1 VVRINKWPDKLA
13 HRYFFGYFVR
23 YLILCS
29 LLLPW
34 TWDNSANASF
44 RQQIRYFGTLGA
56 ATFDGKYAYDDTDS
70 GLNVSDNTR
79 FGLNIS
85 VTDDREWSFFAEL
98 LAQPSALEAPWYF
111 VNWRAADSVII
122 RIGKTRFVNW
132 LFSETRS
139 IGYTYPWPELP
150 ADVYRINPL
159 TSMHGVSAEYSLDTS
174 IGGITFDLQV
184 GTIDGEYLGTI
195 VKSDLA
201 TSGTLTYQID
211 DFKWIFSGLYSDR
224 LQLELGPI
232 ALTQVEAHYLSSSI
246 RSQLG
251 PVVLISE
258 IGKIRAAST
267 AAERD
272 RSRSQAARARAQIQ
286 SNPQKVADPELQAAL
301 GKSILTDGAVISATT
316 GYLHIGYEIGSF
328 QPYLLGV
335 LLVADKDSIFTKS
348 QSRYGGGVFWLA
360 SDQVALK
367 LQATH
372 VAIDNKN
379 YGLSSV
385 PQESILLGTKDL
397 GVRPATLVQASVDFL
412 F

>member
-1 VVRINKWPDKLA
+1 MVFRINKWPHRLA
-13 HRYFFGYFVR
+13 FRHFFR
-23 YLILCS
+23 YLILC
-29 LLLPW
+29 LLLHPW
-34 TWDNSANASF
+34 AWDSSAYANF

-56 ATFDGKYAYDDTDS
+56 ATFDGKYAYDETDS
-70 GLNVSDNTR
+70 GLNVSDYTR

-85 VTDDREWSFFAEL
+85 VTDDRECSFFAEL

-111 VNWRAADSVII
+111 VNWRASDSVII
-122 RIGKTRFVNW
+122 RVGKTRFVNW

-159 TSMHGVSAEYSLDTS
+159 TSMYGVSAEYSLDTS
-174 IGGITFDLQV
+174 IGGFTFDLQV

-201 TSGTLTYQID
+201 TSGTLTYQLD
-211 DFKWIFSGLYSDR
+211 DFKWILSGLFSDR
-224 LQLELGPI
+224 LRLELGPI
-232 ALTQVEAHYLSSSI
+232 VLSQVEAHYFSSSI
-246 RSQLG
+246 KSQLG

-258 IGKIRAAST
+258 VGYIRAAST
-267 AAERD
+267 AAERE
-272 RSRSQAARARAQIQ
+272 RTRSQAAKARAQIQ
-286 SNPQKVADPELQAAL
+286 SNPQRAADPELQAAV
-301 GKSILTDGAVISATT
+301 GKSILADGAVISATT

-335 LLVADKDSIFTKS
+335 LLMADKDSIFTKS

-379 YGLSSV
+379 YGLSRV
-385 PQESILLGTKDL
+385 PQESVLLGTRDL
-397 GVRPATLVQASVDFL
+397 DIRPATLVQASVDFL